1 MRYKSAT
8 PAETAIVAA
17 EPKKPVFYC
26 RTCKRP
32 TKAAPSG
39 SAEADV
45 YEVEIDSTGHKHLV
59 KTGKTNTYERIQA
72 SLENTKIETIM
83 KRAAGGDLTALAVT
97 NGQYLDCTEMPHT
110 LAEAQNMLIKLEQ
123 QFNTLPLE
131 VRQKYD
137 MSPEKYIAD
146 YGTENWARNLGIL
159 DQVELEEPKEAAT
172 NES

>member
-8 PAETAIVAA
+8 PAETAVTAT
-17 EPKKPVFYC
+17 EPKKPVFYT
-26 RTCKRP
+26 RTIKRP

-39 SAEADV
+39 SPEADI

-59 KTGKTNTYERIQA
+59 KTGKTNTYEKIQA
-72 SLENTKIETIM
+72 SLESTKIETIM
-83 KRAAGGDLTALAVT
+83 RRAASGDVTALAVT

-123 QFNTLPLE
+123 QFNKLPLE

-137 MSPEKYIAD
+137 MSAEKYIAD
-146 YGTENWARNLGIL
+146 YGTENWAKNLGIL
-159 DQVELEEPKEAAT
+159 DQVELEEPKEEEK